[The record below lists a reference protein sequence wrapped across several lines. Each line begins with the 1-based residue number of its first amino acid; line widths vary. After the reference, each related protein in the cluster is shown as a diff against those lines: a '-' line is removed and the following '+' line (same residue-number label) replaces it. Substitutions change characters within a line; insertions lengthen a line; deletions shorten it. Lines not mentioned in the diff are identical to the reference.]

1 MAEADS
7 VPKENGNQLESV
19 SPFTTSSPIVRCWFS
34 WYFAKIDPLQ
44 AINALKSIAVKS
56 ARLELKRVSPPAL
69 EVNIPHVPCE
79 VLPDGLP
86 PPPPSSLP
94 APGNLHVA
102 ITFREQLGKGRSG
115 LVYAVDVSPDVG
127 LPPLV
132 AKVARIGHQSSLIRE
147 AAVYERLECIQGLVV
162 PLFYGTFEGH
172 LEDGHE
178 LDVDQDLL
186 KYEEDPE
193 MLEKLEEYTPGC
205 EYWVALERRR
215 RDAEQPG
222 WICISMLERLGKDHT
237 PLGQR
242 LPSTLT
248 CVSRKYMSCCVLT
261 GYHRDD
267 IWEDYEDITAMCV
280 IHEDIRYANILSA
293 GPSTCDA
300 VCPWHGH
307 AHRYRILDFEDAQLW
322 AGADSYL
329 NRAWGKGFL
338 GAILHQLP
346 HGSIWERWHF

>member
-1 MAEADS
+1 MVEAETGT
-7 VPKENGNQLESV
+7 VPQPYEDQPESV
-19 SPFTTSSPIVRCWFS
+19 APFTVTFPV
-34 WYFAKIDPLQ
+34 
-44 AINALKSIAVKS
+44 AINAVERITVKS
-56 ARLELKRVSPPAL
+56 ADLELKRVLPPAL

-86 PPPPSSLP
+86 PPPPPSLP

-178 LDVDQDLL
+178 LDVDQDLM

-205 EYWVALERRR
+205 EQWVALERRR
-215 RDAEQPG
+215 RDAEQSG
-222 WICISMLERLGKDHT
+222 WICISLLERLGKDHI

-248 CVSRKYMSCCVLT
+248 
-261 GYHRDD
+261 DD

-307 AHRYRILDFEDAQLW
+307 AHRYLILDFEDAQLW